1 LQLCCIVNAI
11 LMAELKAR
19 LRFAGDERALLQI
32 PERMAANLKLT
43 LKKKIL
49 LPAII
54 LLVLV
59 MSVSTAITY
68 FFFWKSSNA
77 KITNQLSDIATAK
90 VELIDLWI
98 KDLKALMQTSAERA
112 EYEAFLKEETE
123 SSKVLANRSLA
134 EQVKNAPGLSYIHL
148 VNAQGEVRASSIPD
162 SVGKVK
168 VPEREYFQKALKGQV
183 NVSTVYLARTTGKP
197 AFAVAAP
204 VKDGDKVLG
213 VIVGVPDLTKFDEEF
228 IDSAKV
234 LHTGYVTIS
243 DASEIVF
250 AHKDQL
256 LIMKMNLNEY

>member
-32 PERMAANLKLT
+32 PERRAANLKLT

-98 KDLKALMQTSAERA
+98 KDLKALM
-112 EYEAFLKEETE
+112 
-123 SSKVLANRSLA
+123 
-134 EQVKNAPGLSYIHL
+134 
-148 VNAQGEVRASSIPD
+148 
-162 SVGKVK
+162 
-168 VPEREYFQKALKGQV
+168 
-183 NVSTVYLARTTGKP
+183 
-197 AFAVAAP
+197 
-204 VKDGDKVLG
+204 
-213 VIVGVPDLTKFDEEF
+213 
-228 IDSAKV
+228 
-234 LHTGYVTIS
+234 
-243 DASEIVF
+243 
-250 AHKDQL
+250 
-256 LIMKMNLNEY
+256 